1 MRGQLGREPTTR
13 LALQDSG
20 MDDLVY
26 LTEADVRHLIEMP
39 ALRERLRS
47 VFAMYSSGRADVP
60 PRIAAR
66 APKGMLAA
74 MPGYV
79 EGIGL
84 VVKAVSVFAGNH
96 GTDIP
101 SHQGL
106 IVVCDEHTGTPVA
119 VMDGVAVTALR
130 TAASAAVAADLLARQ
145 DSSVLAIIGG
155 GVQGHSH
162 LQAFADIRPWSQ
174 IRIASRSKGSAMA
187 LAARHPWATATTFED
202 AVRGADVICLTT
214 DADTPVIEPAWVSS
228 GAHVGSVGNRAELH
242 PGFCT
247 GDVFVEWAGAAT
259 TPPPAGAT
267 ELQGVDPVRVIEI
280 GRVVLGEHPGRRS
293 ADQVTVYKST
303 GHAIEDAAAAR
314 LVLDAALALGEGL
327 RLPR

>member
-1 MRGQLGREPTTR
+1 
-13 LALQDSG
+13 

-26 LTEADVRHLIEMP
+26 LAEADVRGLLEMP
-39 ALRERLRS
+39 VLRERLRHA
-47 VFAMYSSGRADVP
+47 FAALSAGNADVP

-66 APKGMLAA
+66 APGGMLAA

-79 EGIGL
+79 PGMGL

-96 GTDIP
+96 GTDVP

-106 IVVCDEHTGTPVA
+106 IIVCDEHTGTPVA
-119 VMDGVAVTALR
+119 VIDGASITAMR

-145 DSSVLAIIGG
+145 ESTVLAIIGG

-162 LQAFADIRPWSQ
+162 LSAFADLRPWSAV
-174 IRIASRSKGSAMA
+174 RVASRSRGSAAA
-187 LAARHPWATATTFED
+187 LAARHPKGTAVSFEQ

-214 DADTPVIEPAWVSS
+214 DADEPVIMPAWVSP

-242 PGFCT
+242 PGFT
-247 GDVFVEWAGAAT
+247 EGEVFVEWAGAASS
-259 TPPPAGAT
+259 PPPAGAL
-267 ELQGVDPVRVIEI
+267 ELQGMPPERVVEI
-280 GRVVLGEHPGRRS
+280 GRVITHRHPGRTS
-293 ADQVTVYKST
+293 QAQITVYKST
-303 GHAIEDAAAAR
+303 GHAVEDAAAAR
-314 LVLDAALALGEGL
+314 LVLDAALAKGIGI

>member
-1 MRGQLGREPTTR
+1 
-13 LALQDSG
+13 

-39 ALRERLRS
+39 ALRARLREA
-47 VFAMYSSGRADVP
+47 FALYSSGKADVP

-74 MPGYV
+74 MPGYL
-79 EGIGL
+79 EGVGL
-84 VVKAVSVFAGNH
+84 VVKAVSVFAENH
-96 GTDIP
+96 GSDIP
-101 SHQGL
+101 SHQGM
-106 IVVCDEHTGTPVA
+106 IIVCDEHTGTPVA
-119 VMDGVAVTALR
+119 VMDGASVTALR

-145 DSSVLAIIGG
+145 DATVLAIIGG

-162 LQAFADIRPWSQ
+162 LQAFADLRPWSEV
-174 IRIASRSKGSAMA
+174 RIASRSKGSALS
-187 LAARHPWATATTFED
+187 LAARHPSARAMGFED
-202 AVRGADVICLTT
+202 AVRGADVVCLTT
-214 DADTPVIEPAWVSS
+214 DAATPVIEPGWISP
-228 GAHVGSVGNRAELH
+228 GAHIGSVGNRAELH

-247 GDVFVEWAGAAT
+247 GEVFVEWLGAAT

-267 ELQGVDPVRVIEI
+267 ELQGIDPANVVEI
-280 GRVVLGEHPGRRS
+280 GRVVLGLHPGRIDSR
-293 ADQVTVYKST
+293 QTTVYKST

-314 LVLDAALALGEGL
+314 LVLDAALKLGEGM